1 VSAHK
6 KKQTH
11 RKGAKNAKFLIVFIK
26 EFLSVFA
33 VKAAFMEGRQLT
45 LSFPRKRR

>member
-26 EFLSVFA
+26 EFLCVFASLRLCVFA
-33 VKAAFMEGRQLT
+33 VKAAFMEGH
-45 LSFPRKRR
+45 